1 MLEQLRASKIT
12 IDMPKSDSMPWVQIT
27 VQKVLR
33 DEETYAIRNVL
44 TRWEQFSI
52 PLNEIME
59 QQLPVKTV
67 SNSTVTGGELF
78 GSIYT
83 LVILALQEKYG
94 GSINEKQ
101 DLIL

>member
-1 MLEQLRASKIT
+1 MLEQIRASKIT
-12 IDMPKSDSMPWVQIT
+12 IDLPKVGSMPWVQIT

-33 DEETYAIRNVL
+33 DEKTYEIKNTL

-52 PLNEIME
+52 PLSEVMSKT
-59 QQLPVKTV
+59 LPVSTE
-67 SNSTVTGGELF
+67 SNDVVTGGELF
-78 GSIYT
+78 SSIYT

-94 GSINEKQ
+94 GTINENQ